1 MVCIYSIYNS
11 HVLEREISCTKCC
24 LYQRNG
30 KLCVRA
36 QVSFCITNDCALR
49 TQQHLPETLLLKR
62 KWKISCKNA
71 DTRSIYT
78 SGWFKLKKF
87 VFVCIVVVYTTLR
100 STNITTNAKGRK
112 NISSF
117 EKLLS

>member
-1 MVCIYSIYNS
+1 M
-11 HVLEREISCTKCC
+11 ERDMPCTKCC

-71 DTRSIYT
+71 DTRSLYT
-78 SGWFKLKKF
+78 SGWFKLKK
-87 VFVCIVVVYTTLR
+87 VPICMYSRSVYVTR
-100 STNITTNAKGRK
+100 IER
-112 NISSF
+112 I
-117 EKLLS
+117 